1 MSVGRSP
8 INETRATDGLQFMMY
23 RLTWDPI
30 TLRLRNPFRI
40 SHGTSE
46 TRTAHWLRLAGDEGW
61 GEGTIPPYYGI
72 PVEAMAAYWDAA
84 ARRIDPFPDDPEDIT
99 AYVGVDGPA
108 PARAALD
115 LALHDRLGRL
125 NNQPLHEL
133 LGLPVPHPLPTS
145 FTLAIDE
152 PQAMARSATELTGCS
167 VIKLKLGSAD
177 GRDLERVAAV
187 RVARPDATLYVD
199 ANAGWTADQAIAEI
213 GRMVDLGVTLIEQP
227 VAKDDYEGMGRVQA
241 ACAVPV
247 VADES
252 VQTLADVERLAAAG
266 VGGINLKLMKVGGL
280 APGLAMLHRAR
291 ELGLG
296 IMLGCMVE
304 TSIGATAMA
313 HLMGLA
319 DWLDL
324 DAPWLIANDP
334 FEGITFDDAG
344 RVHVPDRPGIGVRLA
359 GSR

>member
-1 MSVGRSP
+1 M
-8 INETRATDGLQFMMY
+8 T
-23 RLTWDPI
+23 RLTWETI
-30 TLRLRNPFRI
+30 TLQLRNPFRI

-46 TRTAHWLRLAGDEGW
+46 TRTANWLRLAGDEGW
-61 GEGTIPPYYGI
+61 GEGTIPPYYGV
-72 PVEAMAAYWDAA
+72 PTEAMTGWWAAV
-84 ARRIDPFPDDPEDIT
+84 ARRADPFPDDPAGIP
-99 AYVGVDGPA
+99 AWVGTDGPA

-115 LALHDRLGRL
+115 LALHDRIGRL
-125 NNQPLHEL
+125 TGRPLHDL
-133 LGLPVPHPLPTS
+133 LGLPAPRPLPTS

-152 PQAMARSATELTGCS
+152 PETMGHSAAVLTGCT
-167 VIKLKLGSAD
+167 VIKLKLGGGD
-177 GRDLERVAAV
+177 GRDMERVAAV
-187 RVARPDATLYVD
+187 RAARPDVTLYVD
-199 ANAGWTADQAIAEI
+199 ANAGWTPDEAIAEI
-213 GRMVDLGVTLIEQP
+213 DRMVALGVALVEQP
-227 VAKDDYEGMGRVQA
+227 VAKNDYEGMGRVQA

-252 VQTLADVERLAAAG
+252 VQTMADVERLAAAG

-280 APGLAMLHRAR
+280 APGLAMLRRAR
-291 ELGLG
+291 ELGMG

-334 FEGITFDDAG
+334 FDGLTYDDAE
-344 RVHVPDRPGIGVRLA
+344 RVHVPARPGIGAIR
-359 GSR
+359 RKP